1 MNIPV
6 VIQALRELSV
16 WLECS
21 RENQEVVIK
30 VIKELE
36 KPNIGEVE
44 LKQLKRQLSKEI
56 LFHPKCLGDL
66 YISTFTGDGTAFAWW
81 NYLSQIADICQKNL

>member
-56 LFHPKCLGDL
+56 LFHPKCLGET
-66 YISTFTGDGTAFAWW
+66 I
-81 NYLSQIADICQKNL
+81 